1 MPRRPSSLVHA
12 SVVAL
17 ALVVNT
23 APAAAQ
29 VQLSFYSDRPATAP
43 SPNLPFPGGTLLC
56 TATAAGSPTGF
67 SFDFGD
73 AAVRTA
79 LCPANP
85 ELLSNLTGNFGARF
99 TGAIV
104 APSAGTYQMTLN
116 TDDGDV
122 LTINGTTV
130 ASDWFAK
137 AGGPGSLTVNLLQ
150 GANPFVLD
158 YFQGPCCG
166 AFATLTLG
174 PGLTVTPPPPNP
186 SVVPEPATISLM
198 ATGLLVLGMAARRR
212 RA

>member
-1 MPRRPSSLVHA
+1 MPRRSLPLVHA

-17 ALVVNT
+17 ALAVNA

-43 SPNLPFPGGTLLC
+43 NPNLPFPGGTLLC
-56 TATAAGSPTGF
+56 TATAAGLPTGF

-104 APSAGTYQMTLN
+104 APSAGTYQLTLN
-116 TDDGDV
+116 TDDGEV

-130 ASDWFAK
+130 SSDWFAK

-150 GANPFVLD
+150 GANPFTLD

-166 AFATLTLG
+166 AFATLALG
-174 PGLTVTPPPPNP
+174 PGLSVTPPNP
-186 SVVPEPATISLM
+186 DQSVVPEPATLTLM
-198 ATGLLVLGMAARRR
+198 ASRCGDRGSVAARGPG
-212 RA
+212 